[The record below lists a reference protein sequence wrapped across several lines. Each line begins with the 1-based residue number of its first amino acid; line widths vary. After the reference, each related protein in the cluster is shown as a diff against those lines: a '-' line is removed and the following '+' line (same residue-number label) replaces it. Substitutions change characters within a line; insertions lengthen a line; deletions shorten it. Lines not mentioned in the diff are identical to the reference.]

1 MISVAFSGLKHLE
14 VNGVSLAYRESGQG
28 EPLVLVHGSSSDIRT
43 WDNQLKAFSNSYR
56 VIAYSRRYARPNE
69 DIGDGLDDQMQPHV
83 DDLLALLDALGASP
97 VRLVGHSWG
106 GFICLLAAI
115 RKPQAI
121 RCLVLMEPPVV
132 SLFVSTPPRPSQLLK
147 LLLRR
152 PQTALAIMRFG
163 SAVTAAQKAFR
174 RGDNEAAMRAF
185 GTAVLGRN
193 AFERLSE
200 ERLQQVRDNMRTDR
214 AQLLGAGFPPL
225 TDDDVRN
232 MQLPTL
238 LLLSEHSPGL
248 FQRLID
254 RLEELLPNVET
265 ANVPNASHIMHE
277 DNPAFVND
285 RILAFF
291 A

>member
-1 MISVAFSGLKHLE
+1 LKHLE